1 MTPMIAA
8 VPPINTLSLETD
20 PRRPASCW
28 LGLLVSLSD
37 IVPPSSPCLSPLYS
51 ATLLFR
57 RFGHDI
63 PLSPSLAAI
72 TPPGCPGLRS
82 RPLAETLLLIL
93 PMLECRAQAGTEQCG
108 QLPHPSNKLPKQ
120 QVCLR
125 RYHPG
130 GYPCLP
136 TSTPKMLITLLPVE
150 ALRIPSSAY
159 TPSQASAARAEGMSL
174 AVFWSMPSSMLLA
187 EASVGSEDAV
197 PKPGSHYHG

>member
-108 QLPHPSNKLPKQ
+108 QLPHPSNKFASDGIIRAAIPVSLLPPLRCSLPYFQLRLCGSPLPRTRLPRRALHGPK
-120 QVCLR
+120 VCLLL
-125 RYHPG
+125 YSG
-130 GYPCLP
+130 PCQ
-136 TSTPKMLITLLPVE
+136 V
-150 ALRIPSSAY
+150 ACC
-159 TPSQASAARAEGMSL
+159 
-174 AVFWSMPSSMLLA
+174 
-187 EASVGSEDAV
+187 
-197 PKPGSHYHG
+197 